1 MVGLWKCD
9 TINLPGFPIAR
20 FHNHP
25 PHNRGFIHLVCLIA
39 VHISQL
45 WITWRY
51 CPWLNPVLRS
61 LSVWWISLL
70 MMWDAMSPLSQK
82 YFTLILPVQMHLRR
96 FYLGSLVHPF
106 IVAVFFSS
114 PALGNLHDRLSQST
128 SLPEQWC
135 LATIQQPRWFS
146 LSSIN
151 WSFSINPATLT
162 EHLLLQVTHCTGRVL
177 VILSHSV
184 LSKASWMAF

>member
-39 VHISQL
+39 VHVSQL

-82 YFTLILPVQMHLRR
+82 YFTLILPVQMHLRH
-96 FYLGSLVHPF
+96 FYLGSLVHLF
-106 IVAVFFSS
+106 IVAMFFSS
-114 PALGNLHDRLSQST
+114 PTLGNRHDRRSQLLYLSSDVLPQYSSPDGFPSPVSIGLFPSIQPPSQSI
-128 SLPEQWC
+128 C
-135 LATIQQPRWFS
+135 YYRW
-146 LSSIN
+146 LIV
-151 WSFSINPATLT
+151 
-162 EHLLLQVTHCTGRVL
+162 QVEC
-177 VILSHSV
+177 
-184 LSKASWMAF
+184 